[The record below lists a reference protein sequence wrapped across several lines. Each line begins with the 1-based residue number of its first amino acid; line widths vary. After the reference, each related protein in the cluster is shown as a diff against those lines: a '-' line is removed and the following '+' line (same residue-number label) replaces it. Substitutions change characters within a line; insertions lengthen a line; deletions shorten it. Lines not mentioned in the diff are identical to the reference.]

1 MTILEYLQDLDRDD
15 RAARVGCVDN
25 ALLGLRGLVPET
37 VAAASWK
44 TWACP
49 EYLAEAMGFVFE
61 CKHPRTG
68 DPTICEDCAAAFL
81 RAQYPN
87 TGRAKKWK
95 K

>member
-25 ALLGLRGLVPET
+25 ALLGLRGLAPET

-49 EYLAEAMGFVFE
+49 EYLAEALGFVFE

-68 DPTICEDCAAAFL
+68 DPTICEGCAAAFL

>member
-1 MTILEYLQDLDRDD
+1 MTILEYLQDLDQVD

-25 ALLGLRGLVPET
+25 ALLSLRGLAPET
-37 VAAASWK
+37 AAAASWK

-49 EYLAEAMGFVFE
+49 EYLADVLGFAFK
-61 CKHPRTG
+61 CQYPRAG
-68 DPTICEDCAAAFL
+68 DPEICEGCAAAFL